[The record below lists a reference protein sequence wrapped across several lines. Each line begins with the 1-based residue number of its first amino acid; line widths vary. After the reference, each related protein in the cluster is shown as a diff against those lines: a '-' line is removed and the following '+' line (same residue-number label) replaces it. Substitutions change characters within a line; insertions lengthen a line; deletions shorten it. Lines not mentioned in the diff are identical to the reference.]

1 MRARL
6 LATTLSAISAIA
18 LAGCGGN
25 MKITTPQSGQIP
37 VSMTMRDTPP
47 TGVTIIAFE
56 IHVTGASL
64 QPADSSKPAVPL
76 VTHDTEIELRH
87 LEVESALLSTAGAAP
102 GTYNSLSLTFA
113 NPEMTIQNNSTAAIT
128 VGGKMC
134 AVNAICELAPPISP
148 MSVQVSST
156 PFPLTLTAGNALSLD
171 VDFDVNASVQ
181 NDLSVNPSVSVTP
194 TITTANHEMDEIDE
208 LAGVVGTVSTN
219 SFTLTTFDNQ
229 MQTIQIDNNTQFENF
244 DKAGCAA
251 DNFACVQS
259 GQIVSVH
266 LEIMDADEDESGD
279 DDSMGVTS
287 STGLIAKKV
296 ELEDHFQ
303 KELEGEVVAVTGASS
318 QFELVVNGEDTPLQN
333 IALGNPVTVTV
344 SAGAT
349 FDVDQDGLSIPSGL
363 FFQSINDVM
372 VGQSVEVDPS
382 GINIGSSGIS
392 LTTDHVRL
400 HRTHVTASIASITG
414 ANLTLTNL
422 PSFFTAAGIT
432 QIHVQTSSQTNF
444 DSVQD
449 ITGLSVNDTISVGGL
464 LFNSS
469 SGPVLLAEKL
479 RKR

>member
-6 LATTLSAISAIA
+6 FATTLSAISAIA
-18 LAGCGGN
+18 LAGCGAN
-25 MKITTPQSGQIP
+25 MKIATPQSGQIP
-37 VSMTMRDTPP
+37 ISMTMRDTPP

-113 NPEMTIQNNSTAAIT
+113 NPEMTIQNNSAAAIT
-128 VGGKMC
+128 VGGKTC
-134 AVNAICELAPPISP
+134 AVNAICELEPPISP
-148 MSVQVSST
+148 MSVQVSSA
-156 PFPLTLTAGNALSLD
+156 PFPLTLMAGNALSLD
-171 VDFDVNASVQ
+171 VDFDVDASVQ

-194 TITTANHEMDEIDE
+194 TITTANHEMDDIDE

-229 MQTIQIDNNTQFENF
+229 MQTIQINNNTQFENF

-251 DNFACVQS
+251 DNFSCVQS

-266 LEIMDADEDESGD
+266 LEVMDEDEGGD
-279 DDSMGVTS
+279 DESMGTMS
-287 STGLIAKKV
+287 TTGLVAKQV

-303 KELEGEVVAVTGASS
+303 QELEGEVVSVAGASS
-318 QFELVVNGEDTPLQN
+318 QFQLVVDGEDTPLQN

-363 FFQSINDVM
+363 SFQSISDVI

-400 HRTHVTASIASITG
+400 HRTHVTASIASIAG

-432 QIHVQTSSQTNF
+432 QIQVQTSSQTNF

-449 ITGLSVNDTISVGGL
+449 ITGLSVSDTVSVGGL

-469 SGPVLLAEKL
+469 SGPVLLAEKV